1 MSKTL
6 DYDRNVISVFRSGPT
21 GMSNIRVVR
30 TMTESKIEVALNT
43 LYANINA
50 QNFCILTT
58 VGSYGS
64 FTPQPA
70 PNNIKTE

>member
-1 MSKTL
+1 
-6 DYDRNVISVFRSGPT
+6 
-21 GMSNIRVVR
+21 
-30 TMTESKIEVALNT
+30 MTESKIEVALNT

-64 FTPQPA
+64 FTPHPA
-70 PNNIKTE
+70 PNNIKTEWSGEKAARLCKRNE